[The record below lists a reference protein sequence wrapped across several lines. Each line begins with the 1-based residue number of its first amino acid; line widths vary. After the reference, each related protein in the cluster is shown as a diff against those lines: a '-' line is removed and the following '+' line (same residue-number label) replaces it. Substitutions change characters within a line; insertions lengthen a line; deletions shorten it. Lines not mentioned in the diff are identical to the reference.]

1 MEYER
6 TSFWWG
12 FAGGALAAY
21 TFVFLF
27 IAVIA
32 FMASIGLINVS
43 LFLAIFSGIFTLLI
57 IFGKVLGSKALKEEV
72 KTSIPR
78 RKRSKKGVR

>member
-27 IAVIA
+27 IAAIA
-32 FMASIGLINVS
+32 FMASIGLMNVS

-57 IFGKVLGSKALKEEV
+57 LFGKVIGGKARKEEIQA
-72 KTSIPR
+72 SPG
-78 RKRSKKGVR
+78 KRSKKGIR

>member
-21 TFVFLF
+21 TFVFLV

-32 FMASIGLINVS
+32 FMAGLNLKDV
-43 LFLAIFSGIFTLLI
+43 AIFFAVISGIFALLI
-57 IFGKVLGSKALKEEV
+57 SFGKVLSSRSTGEV
-72 KTSIPR
+72 RVSR
-78 RKRSKKGVR
+78 RTKKGLR

>member
-27 IAVIA
+27 ITEIA
-32 FMASIGLINVS
+32 FMASIGLVNVS
-43 LFLAIFSGIFTLLI
+43 LFLAIFSGIFALLI
-57 IFGKVLGSKALKEEV
+57 LFGKVIGGKARKEV
-72 KTSIPR
+72 MQTSP